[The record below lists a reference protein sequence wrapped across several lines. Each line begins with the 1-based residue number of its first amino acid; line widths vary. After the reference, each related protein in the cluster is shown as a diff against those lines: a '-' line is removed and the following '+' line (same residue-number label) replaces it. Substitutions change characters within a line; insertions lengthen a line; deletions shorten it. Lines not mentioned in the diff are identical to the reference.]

1 MKFRLFSSTIILCL
15 AALSSALSAHALPTV
30 RIGIVLD
37 GPWGRDAKAISLF
50 KQEIRELNAGEFK
63 VIFPANRTVQGNW
76 TVSGVRKALNTLLK
90 KKDVNIVIAL
100 GYAASHEA
108 ARRKKLSKPVIAPF
122 VIDAEL
128 QRLPHTKKGTSG
140 VRNLNYID
148 SFKSVERDI
157 QVFKQITPFKN
168 LAILVDSFTLRSI
181 SGIGK
186 RAPQI
191 AKRQKINVNI
201 VTVKQSMDAALKRIP
216 VGTDAVMVGP
226 LIRLKGNDFQRLVKG
241 LKDRKLPSFSLWSRN
256 DVESGILAGM
266 THDAYLQHLAR
277 NVAVHVHE
285 ILRRVR
291 ASRLSVAFTP
301 GEQLAINMATA
312 RAIDICP
319 SLSMQ
324 TEADLLNE
332 QRTDIQRMLTFEKAV
347 QEAIAANRDLA
358 AAEKNVAAGLQAVRE
373 RRADLLPQ
381 IGIGAGTSVIDED
394 RAQASLGQSP
404 EKTMTGS
411 ATLSQL
417 LYSDKAWSNYS
428 VQKHLQKAREEGRNT
443 VQLDIIQAAST
454 AYLNVLRAKTLERI
468 QKDNLRLTRAN
479 LERARVRQYAGIAGP
494 EEVYRWESEIAR
506 NRQVVLESES
516 LTMNAM
522 NALNRLLNR
531 PLQEQFIAKEAEL
544 SDPLLALSNRLFS
557 DLVSNPKQLELFK
570 DFVVQEGFSLSPEL
584 QGLDAQIAAQRRTMT
599 SSTRALWLPDLSLQA
614 DVSELFSESGA
625 GTREERNQNASAN
638 PLLNELDTTAWSVG
652 VYLTFPLFTSGQKSA
667 TYLRSREEFD
677 QVTIERAATAQ
688 RIEERILAAVNF
700 TRASY
705 PGIQLSRD
713 AAEAA
718 DKNLA
723 LVADSYAQGIKT
735 IIDLIDG
742 QNLAL
747 VADQRSANSV
757 YNFLIDLMNVQR
769 SVGRFDFFQS
779 ESQRQAWYQRFE
791 SFASKAEQ
799 SPSKRSNQ

>member
-1 MKFRLFSSTIILCL
+1 MNSRVFTHLIIPVILIVL
-15 AALSSALSAHALPTV
+15 GIAAVPPAHALPTV

-63 VIFPANRTVQGNW
+63 VIFPANRTLHGNW

-108 ARRKKLSKPVIAPF
+108 ARRKKLAKPVIAPF

-128 QRLPHTKKGTSG
+128 QRLPHTRKGTSG

-201 VTVKQSMDAALKRIP
+201 VTVKQSMDAALKRLP

-312 RAIDICP
+312 RAIDIYP

-332 QRTDIQRMLTFEKAV
+332 QRTDIQRMLTFEIAV

-394 RAQASLGQSP
+394 RARASLGQSP

-443 VQLDIIQAAST
+443 VHLDIIQAAST
-454 AYLNVLRAKTLERI
+454 AYLNVLRAKTLEGI

-625 GTREERNQNASAN
+625 GTREERNQLGLLP
-638 PLLNELDTTAWSVG
+638 PLDETDWRVG
-652 VYLTFPLFTSGQKSA
+652 VFLTFPLFTSGQKSA
-667 TYLRSREEFD
+667 TYRRSREEFD
-677 QVTIERAATAQ
+677 QDTIERAAAAQ

-791 SFASKAEQ
+791 AFASKADR
-799 SPSKRSNQ
+799 SP